1 MCSSINDLSGHV
13 VNFRHYGSVP
23 ALNEAFG
30 GRWLYVGRANQYAGL
45 LASPLANPFKVRDF
59 GGRSGATLPHYRR
72 WLWGRIRRGDPAVIE
87 ALRAIDETA
96 VLVCWCAPG
105 PCHAELVL
113 AAAAWLRE
121 QSPA

>member
-1 MCSSINDLSGHV
+1 MCSSDIDLPGRV
-13 VNFRHYGSVP
+13 VNFKRYGSVA

-30 GRWLYVGRANQYAGL
+30 GRWLYVGRANRYAGL
-45 LASPLANPFKVRDF
+45 SASPLANPFKVRDF

-72 WLWGRIRRGDPAVIE
+72 WLWERIRQGDPAVIE
-87 ALRAIDETA
+87 ALRAIDETT

-113 AAAAWLRE
+113 AAATWLRE